1 MNLHLALLADIKN
14 QLKVIQNIIV
24 YHIVEIF
31 SLRVLKVKLLSL
43 VGNIVKLDPN
53 FLFFA
58 SKIVP
63 DMEFRQFRGVSL
75 MIWVQKYTSWISSST
90 SIFLVAA
97 SISSRITVRG
107 DFGILSMMEMNF
119 FEWRPGTGGLMLSVR
134 MSCRSLLERSESF
147 SEFSELLSGSDMF

>member
-1 MNLHLALLADIKN
+1 MAYLWQLDFIIEYLEMNLHLALLADIKN

-43 VGNIVKLDPN
+43 IGNIVKLAPN

-63 DMEFRQFRGVSL
+63 EME
-75 MIWVQKYTSWISSST
+75 
-90 SIFLVAA
+90 
-97 SISSRITVRG
+97 
-107 DFGILSMMEMNF
+107 ILA
-119 FEWRPGTGGLMLSVR
+119 G
-134 MSCRSLLERSESF
+134 
-147 SEFSELLSGSDMF
+147 